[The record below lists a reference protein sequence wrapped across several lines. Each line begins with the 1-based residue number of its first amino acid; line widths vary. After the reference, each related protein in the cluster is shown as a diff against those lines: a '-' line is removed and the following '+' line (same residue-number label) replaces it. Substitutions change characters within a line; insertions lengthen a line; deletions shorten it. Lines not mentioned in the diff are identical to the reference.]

1 MQKTDTEINPYRLF
15 DCPLAPVAKPSGI
28 FQKET
33 TMIKVILW
41 DIDGTLL
48 DFKKS
53 ESFAIKKC
61 FFDLGIGECTDEMV
75 ARYSVINHRLWNE
88 LAEGKHTKKEVL
100 NLRFEEFFK
109 SEGINYTDYEALN
122 AMYQVALGEYF
133 FFFEDGK
140 ETLLKLKGKY
150 KQYAVTNGTAVAQH
164 KKLALSG
171 LDKIF
176 DGVFISDEVGVDKP
190 HKEFFDKVFETIG
203 DYKKDEVVIIGDS
216 VLNDMQGGNNAGI
229 RTVLFDPNKNA
240 IIPKTIMVDKIISRL
255 NEVEKTVD
263 NL

>member
-1 MQKTDTEINPYRLF
+1 
-15 DCPLAPVAKPSGI
+15 
-28 FQKET
+28 
-33 TMIKVILW
+33 MIKVILW

-61 FFDLGIGECTDEMV
+61 FKELGICEDTTDEMI
-75 ARYSVINHRLWNE
+75 ARYSAINHRLWDE

-100 NLRFEEFFK
+100 SLRFEEFFK
-109 SEGINYTDYEALN
+109 AEGIDYTDCERLN
-122 AMYQVALGEYF
+122 GLYQVYLGEYF
-133 FFFEDGK
+133 FFFEDGE
-140 ETLLKLKGKY
+140 ETLLKLKKKY

-190 HKEFFDKVFETIG
+190 HKEFFDKVFEAIG
-203 DYKKDEVVIIGDS
+203 DYKLDEMVIIGDS
-216 VLNDMQGGNNAGI
+216 VPNDMQGGTNAGI
-229 RTVLFDPNKNA
+229 HTILFDPNKNA
-240 IIPKTIMVDKIISRL
+240 IVPKTVRVDKFVSKL
-255 NEVEKTVD
+255 SEVEKTVD

>member
-1 MQKTDTEINPYRLF
+1 MCFTH
-15 DCPLAPVAKPSGI
+15 
-28 FQKET
+28 KEND
-33 TMIKVILW
+33 MIKVILW

-53 ESFAIKKC
+53 ESFSIKKC
-61 FFDLGIGECTDEMV
+61 FKDLGIGECTDEMV
-75 ARYSVINHRLWNE
+75 SRYSAINHRLWNE

-109 SEGINYTDYEALN
+109 SEGINYTDYETLN

-133 FFFEDGK
+133 FFFEDGE
-140 ETLLKLKGKY
+140 ETLLKLKKKY

-171 LDKIF
+171 MDKIF

-190 HKEFFDKVFETIG
+190 HKEFFDCVFEKIG
-203 DYKKDEVVIIGDS
+203 DYKKDEIVIIGDS
-216 VLNDMQGGNNAGI
+216 VPNDMQGGTNAEI
-229 RTVLFDPNKNA
+229 HTVLFDPNGNA
-240 IIPKTIMVDKIISRL
+240 IIPKTVRVDRIISKL
-255 NEVEKTVD
+255 SDVEKTVD